1 MRFRTS
7 ILIMYQTG
15 LDAWMQGK
23 RQTDRPALPF
33 QTISDFQPIVIEYE
47 SPTMDGIRSQPT
59 GTTGFDSM
67 PRSIILEDNPRA
79 PSHAMR

>member
-7 ILIMYQTG
+7 ILIVYQTG

-23 RQTDRPALPF
+23 RQTDGPALPF
-33 QTISDFQPIVIEYE
+33 QTVSNFQPFVIEYE
-47 SPTMDGIRSQPT
+47 SPAMDGVRSQPT

-67 PRSIILEDNPRA
+67 PH
-79 PSHAMR
+79 PSPAR